1 MFELTVCTCYKD
13 GVMASRRE
21 RWRSSRR
28 RRLVLDEGE
37 MVGRDP
43 AGRSR
48 DWARWRWRGSTLRRR
63 GVRRDETA
71 GVARRS
77 RRRGVR
83 RGVTAL
89 CWRTRNTLH
98 KTSHVD
104 GTKSL
109 LSHYGDNHKYI
120 NKGRHNHPHSAS
132 IRNGLAHQP
141 KRPAIYFKLQG
152 RMFLITAEGINVLR
166 AAQILFKVHR
176 RSKCW
181 CTMG

>member
-1 MFELTVCTCYKD
+1 MLAIKGDTKIFELTVCTCYKE
-13 GVMASRRE
+13 GVMALRRE

-89 CWRTRNTLH
+89 C
-98 KTSHVD
+98 
-104 GTKSL
+104 
-109 LSHYGDNHKYI
+109 
-120 NKGRHNHPHSAS
+120 
-132 IRNGLAHQP
+132 
-141 KRPAIYFKLQG
+141 
-152 RMFLITAEGINVLR
+152 
-166 AAQILFKVHR
+166 
-176 RSKCW
+176 
-181 CTMG
+181 